1 MSNPEYSVVVPAYQ
15 AAKIVGNCVKALSAQ
30 TVPRERYE
38 IIVVDDGSTDGTAT
52 VAREAGADR
61 VITCPHGG
69 PGVARNAGVAT
80 ANGKIILF
88 TDADCEPTPA
98 WIERIAAPFQN
109 QAIDGT
115 KGTYRTRQRA
125 LIARFIQL
133 EYEDK
138 YDKMRGQDYIDFID
152 TYSAAYRRK
161 VFEQTGGFDP
171 AFRVANEDV
180 EFSYRVAQLGYKLA
194 FTPEA
199 VVFHHHANSVLKYL
213 RRKYYVGFWRVL
225 TYQLH
230 PGKAISDSHTPQ
242 TLKLQIALMACLL
255 GSLALAIF
263 LPPALLV
270 SAIAMTAFL
279 ASALPFT
286 VKASRRDPVV
296 ACITPGFL
304 LLRALALGVGFAVG
318 ILWYAVPRKLTKQ
331 TSKDSEDDVTC

>member
-1 MSNPEYSVVVPAYQ
+1 MSNPEYSIVVPAYQ
-15 AAKIVGNCVKALSAQ
+15 AADVIGNCVKALNAQ
-30 TVPRERYE
+30 SIPRERYE

-52 VAREAGADR
+52 AAREAGADQ
-61 VITCPHGG
+61 VITCVHGG
-69 PGVARNAGVAT
+69 PGAARNAGVAI
-80 ANGKIILF
+80 ANSRIMLF
-88 TDADCEPTPA
+88 TDADCEPIPA
-98 WIERIAAPFQN
+98 WIEQIAAPFQD
-109 QAIDGT
+109 QAIYGA
-115 KGTYRTRQRA
+115 KGTYRTHQRA
-125 LIARFIQL
+125 LVARFIQL

-180 EFSYRVAQLGYKLA
+180 EFSYRVAQLGHKLV
-194 FTPEA
+194 FVPEA
-199 VVFHHHANSVLKYL
+199 VVFHRHANSVLKYL
-213 RRKYYVGFWRVL
+213 RRKYYVGFWRVR

-242 TLKLQIALMACLL
+242 TLKLQVALMACLL

-263 LPPALLV
+263 LPSALLV
-270 SAIAMTAFL
+270 SAVSIAAFL

-286 VKASRRDPVV
+286 VKAFRRDPAT
-296 ACITPGFL
+296 ACIAPGFL
-304 LLRALALGVGFAVG
+304 LLRALALGIGFAIG

-331 TSKDSEDDVTC
+331 TGKDGEDNATC